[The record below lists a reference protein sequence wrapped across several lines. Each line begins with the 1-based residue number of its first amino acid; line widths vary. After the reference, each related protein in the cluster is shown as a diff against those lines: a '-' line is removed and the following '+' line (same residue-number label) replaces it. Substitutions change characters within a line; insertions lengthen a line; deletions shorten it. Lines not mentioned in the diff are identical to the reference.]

1 MNHPEQPT
9 DELDAPDVEV
19 DEMPTHPTDVPAEI
33 VRAAERPADGERVE
47 RDDQDD

>member
-33 VRAAERPADGERVE
+33 VRAASADLDRVDVAPE
-47 RDDQDD
+47 RDD